1 MAPSKSGE
9 LLARV
14 NFPLYSLNVITE
26 RHILVAGGGGKSRTG
41 IPNKIEIYELVPTK
55 TTCKAEPVTRYST
68 GDCAIMNST
77 VFFHK
82 GRKSFALAAG
92 ADEHCRMYT
101 MRYCLLDDC
110 YEEDAADGKS
120 DPRGRRGSSTTTL
133 RRRLRTESSS
143 SSSKERGEGDKPEK
157 VENGLPNGLAHEP
170 AESSAKPEP
179 DTNANSVRIGFS
191 IRQTDSFQTD
201 FSPKQE
207 PFQKV
212 VRFAPETEVLFTGGA
227 DGCLRAWKYP
237 QYTPIYKVQAHEDE
251 LDDLCISPDESKVV
265 TVSRDGHG
273 YVWDAADGKK
283 VCELIFT
290 APGSSSEKYL
300 FRACRFGITEG
311 DKNNYR
317 LFTIS
322 NPAVRKKPASRCY
335 LTKWDMQRWVPEKI
349 QSTGSDVL
357 SSLAVSEDGRFL
369 GIGHLS
375 GAVEVYIAFS
385 LQRLYRAEHAHNIFV
400 TGLEFLKS
408 CDETRRLAGNYDAS
422 LISISVDNHIVAHH
436 IPYPA
441 TTGVMGLVAMFVGVI
456 LMVYLLMDFIGL

>member
-1 MAPSKSGE
+1 MS
-9 LLARV
+9 
-14 NFPLYSLNVITE
+14 
-26 RHILVAGGGGKSRTG
+26 
-41 IPNKIEIYELVPTK
+41 EIYELVPTK
-55 TTCKAEPVTRYST
+55 TTCKAEPVTRYPT

-92 ADEHCRMYT
+92 ADEHCQMYT
-101 MRYCLLDDC
+101 MRYCLLEDC
-110 YEEDAADGKS
+110 REEDGDTRSERAD
-120 DPRGRRGSSTTTL
+120 RRGSSTAL
-133 RRRLRTESSS
+133 RRRRRSEST
-143 SSSKERGEGDKPEK
+143 SSSKDHGEGDRPDGK
-157 VENGLPNGLAHEP
+157 VENGTANGVVHEIT
-170 AESSAKPEP
+170 ESAKSEP
-179 DTNANSVRIGFS
+179 DKNANSVRIGFS
-191 IRQTDSFQTD
+191 IRPDTSFQTD
-201 FSPKQE
+201 FSTKQE

-237 QYTPIYKVQAHEDE
+237 QYKMIYKVQAHEDE
-251 LDDLCISPDESKVV
+251 LDDLCISTDENKVV

-273 YVWDAADGKK
+273 YVWDALDGKQ
-283 VCELIFT
+283 VCELTFVP
-290 APGSSSEKYL
+290 PGNSSEKYI
-300 FRACRFGITEG
+300 FRACRFGIVEG
-311 DKNNYR
+311 DKSNYR

-322 NPAVRKKPASRCY
+322 NAAVRKKPASRCY
-335 LTKWDMQRWVPEKI
+335 LTKWDLRRQAPEKI
-349 QSTGSDVL
+349 QATGTDVL

-369 GIGHLS
+369 GVGHLS

-441 TTGVMGLVAMFVGVI
+441 TMGFAGLLIVIVGVI
-456 LMVYLLMDFIGL
+456 LVVYVLMDFYGF

>member
-1 MAPSKSGE
+1 MAPPKSGE

-14 NFPLYSLNVITE
+14 NFPLYSINVLTE

-55 TTCKAEPVTRYST
+55 TTCKAEPVTRYPT

-92 ADEHCRMYT
+92 ADEHCQMYT
-101 MRYCLLDDC
+101 MRYCLLEDC
-110 YEEDAADGKS
+110 REEDGDTRSERAD
-120 DPRGRRGSSTTTL
+120 RRGSSSAL
-133 RRRLRTESSS
+133 RRRRRSESA
-143 SSSKERGEGDKPEK
+143 SKDHGEGDRPDGK
-157 VENGLPNGLAHEP
+157 VENGTANGVAHEIGD
-170 AESSAKPEP
+170 SAKAKP

-191 IRQTDSFQTD
+191 IRPDTSFRTD
-201 FSPKQE
+201 FSTKQE

-227 DGCLRAWKYP
+227 DGFLRAWKYP
-237 QYTPIYKVQAHEDE
+237 QYKLIYKVQAHEDE
-251 LDDLCISPDESKVV
+251 LDDLCISPDENKVV

-273 YVWDAADGKK
+273 YVWDALNGKQ
-283 VCELIFT
+283 VCELTFVP
-290 APGSSSEKYL
+290 PGNSSERYI
-300 FRACRFGITEG
+300 FRACRFGIVEG
-311 DKNNYR
+311 DKSNYR

-322 NPAVRKKPASRCY
+322 NPLVRKKPASRCY
-335 LTKWDMQRWVPEKI
+335 LTKWDLRRQAPEKT
-349 QSTGSDVL
+349 QPMGTDVL

-369 GIGHLS
+369 GVGHLS

-436 IPYPA
+436 IPYP
-441 TTGVMGLVAMFVGVI
+441 TTMEVARLLIVLVGVI
-456 LMVYLLMDFIGL
+456 FVVYLLMDFYGL

>member
-1 MAPSKSGE
+1 MVSNTTLHQP
-9 LLARV
+9 
-14 NFPLYSLNVITE
+14 P
-26 RHILVAGGGGKSRTG
+26 
-41 IPNKIEIYELVPTK
+41 EIYELVPTK

-92 ADEHCRMYT
+92 ADEQCRMYT
-101 MRYCLLDDC
+101 MRYCLLDEC
-110 YEEDAADGKS
+110 YEDDAAADGKS
-120 DPRGRRGSSTTTL
+120 DSRGRRGSSATTV

-143 SSSKERGEGDKPEK
+143 SSSKERGEGDK
-157 VENGLPNGLAHEP
+157 VENGVANGVAHEP
-170 AESSAKPEP
+170 AEKLEA

-212 VRFAPETEVLFTGGA
+212 VRFAPETEILFTGGA

-237 QYTPIYKVQAHEDE
+237 QYVPIYKVQAHEDE
-251 LDDLCISPDESKVV
+251 LDDLYISPDETKVV

-273 YVWDAADGKK
+273 YVWDAMDGKK
-283 VCELIFT
+283 VCELVFT
-290 APGSSSEKYL
+290 APGNIAEKYL

-311 DKNNYR
+311 DKSSYR

-322 NPAVRKKPASRCY
+322 NPAVRKKPAACCY
-335 LTKWDMQRWVPEKI
+335 LTKWDIQRWVPEKI
-349 QSTGSDVL
+349 QSTGPDVL
-357 SSLAVSEDGRFL
+357 SSLAISEDGRFL

-456 LMVYLLMDFIGL
+456 LLVYLLMDFIGL

>member
-1 MAPSKSGE
+1 MAPPKSGE

-14 NFPLYSLNVITE
+14 NFPLYSINAITE
-26 RHILVAGGGGKSRTG
+26 RHVLVAGGGGKSRTG

-55 TTCKAEPVTRYST
+55 TTCKAEPVTRYPT

-92 ADEHCRMYT
+92 ADEHCQMYT
-101 MRYCLLDDC
+101 MRYCLLEDC
-110 YEEDAADGKS
+110 REEDGDTRS
-120 DPRGRRGSSTTTL
+120 ERDRRGSSTAL
-133 RRRLRTESSS
+133 RRRRRSEST
-143 SSSKERGEGDKPEK
+143 SSSKDHGEGDRPDGK
-157 VENGLPNGLAHEP
+157 VENGTANGVVHEIT
-170 AESSAKPEP
+170 ESAKSEP
-179 DTNANSVRIGFS
+179 DKNANSVRIGFS
-191 IRQTDSFQTD
+191 IRPDTSFQTD
-201 FSPKQE
+201 FSTKQE

-237 QYTPIYKVQAHEDE
+237 QYKMIYKVQAHEDE
-251 LDDLCISPDESKVV
+251 LDDLCISTDENKVV

-273 YVWDAADGKK
+273 YVWDALDGKQ
-283 VCELIFT
+283 VCELTFVP
-290 APGSSSEKYL
+290 PGNSSEKYI
-300 FRACRFGITEG
+300 FRACRFGIVEG
-311 DKNNYR
+311 DKSNYR

-322 NPAVRKKPASRCY
+322 NAAVRKKPASRCY
-335 LTKWDMQRWVPEKI
+335 LTKWDLRRQAPEKI
-349 QSTGSDVL
+349 QATGTDVL

-369 GIGHLS
+369 GVGHLS

-441 TTGVMGLVAMFVGVI
+441 TMGFAGLLIVIVGVI
-456 LMVYLLMDFIGL
+456 LVVYVLMDFYGF

>member
-1 MAPSKSGE
+1 MAPPKSGE

-14 NFPLYSLNVITE
+14 NFPLYSINVITE

-55 TTCKAEPVTRYST
+55 TTCKAEPVTRYPT

-92 ADEHCRMYT
+92 ADEHCQMYT
-101 MRYCLLDDC
+101 MRYCLLEDC
-110 YEEDAADGKS
+110 REEDGDTRSERGKRLQS
-120 DPRGRRGSSTTTL
+120 GERHCQRRGA
-133 RRRLRTESSS
+133 R
-143 SSSKERGEGDKPEK
+143 D
-157 VENGLPNGLAHEP
+157 AD
-170 AESSAKPEP
+170 SAKTEP

-191 IRQTDSFQTD
+191 IRPDTSFQTD
-201 FSPKQE
+201 FSTKQE

-237 QYTPIYKVQAHEDE
+237 QYKMIYKVQAHEDE
-251 LDDLCISPDESKVV
+251 LDDLCISPDENKVV

-273 YVWDAADGKK
+273 YVWDALDGKQ
-283 VCELIFT
+283 VCELTFVP
-290 APGSSSEKYL
+290 PGNSSEKYI
-300 FRACRFGITEG
+300 FRACRFGIVEG
-311 DKNNYR
+311 DKSNYR

-322 NPAVRKKPASRCY
+322 NPVVRKKPASRCY
-335 LTKWDMQRWVPEKI
+335 LTKWDLRRQALEKI
-349 QSTGSDVL
+349 QPMGTDVL

-375 GAVEVYIAFS
+375 GTVEVYIAFS

-441 TTGVMGLVAMFVGVI
+441 TMGLAGLLIVLVGVI
-456 LMVYLLMDFIGL
+456 FIVYLLMDFYGL

>member
-1 MAPSKSGE
+1 MALPKSGE

-14 NFPLYSLNVITE
+14 NFPLYSINVITE

-55 TTCKAEPVTRYST
+55 TTCKAEPVTRYPT

-92 ADEHCRMYT
+92 ADEHCQMYT
-101 MRYCLLDDC
+101 MRYCLLEDC
-110 YEEDAADGKS
+110 REEDGDTRSERAD
-120 DPRGRRGSSTTTL
+120 RRGSSTAL
-133 RRRLRTESSS
+133 RRRRRSEST
-143 SSSKERGEGDKPEK
+143 SKDHGEGDRPDSK
-157 VENGLPNGLAHEP
+157 VENGTANGMVHEITD
-170 AESSAKPEP
+170 SAKTEP
-179 DTNANSVRIGFS
+179 DTNANNVRIGFS
-191 IRQTDSFQTD
+191 IRPDTSFQTD
-201 FSPKQE
+201 FSTKQE

-237 QYTPIYKVQAHEDE
+237 QYKMIYKVQAHEDE
-251 LDDLCISPDESKVV
+251 LDDLCISPDENKVV

-273 YVWDAADGKK
+273 YVWDALDGKQ
-283 VCELIFT
+283 VCELTFVP
-290 APGSSSEKYL
+290 PGNSSEKYI
-300 FRACRFGITEG
+300 FRACRFGIVEG
-311 DKNNYR
+311 DKSNYR

-322 NPAVRKKPASRCY
+322 NPVVRKKPASRCY
-335 LTKWDMQRWVPEKI
+335 LTKWDLRRQAPEKI
-349 QSTGSDVL
+349 QPMGTDVL

-375 GAVEVYIAFS
+375 GTVEVYIAFS

-441 TTGVMGLVAMFVGVI
+441 TMGLAGLLIVLVGVI
-456 LMVYLLMDFIGL
+456 FIVYLLMDFYGL

>member
-14 NFPLYSLNVITE
+14 NFPLYSINAITE
-26 RHILVAGGGGKSRTG
+26 RHILVTGGGGKSRTG

-77 VFFHK
+77 IFFHK

-92 ADEHCRMYT
+92 ADEHCRIYT
-101 MRYCLLDDC
+101 MRYCLLEDC
-110 YEEDAADGKS
+110 QEEEAESKS
-120 DPRGRRGSSTTTL
+120 ERDRRGSSSSL
-133 RRRLRTESSS
+133 RRRRRSEST
-143 SSSKERGEGDKPEK
+143 SSSKDHGEGDRPEK
-157 VENGLPNGLAHEP
+157 VENGAVSNGVVHEP
-170 AESSAKPEP
+170 ADTAKPEP
-179 DTNANSVRIGFS
+179 DSNANSVRIGFS
-191 IRQTDSFQTD
+191 IRPDTSFQTD

-212 VRFAPETEVLFTGGA
+212 VRFAPEAEMLFTGGA

-237 QYTPIYKVQAHEDE
+237 EYKMVYKIQAHEDE
-251 LDDLCISPDESKVV
+251 LDDLCISPDETKVV

-273 YVWDAADGKK
+273 YIWNAKDSEK
-283 VCELIFT
+283 VCELLFT
-290 APGSSSEKYL
+290 PPGNSSEKYI
-300 FRACRFGITEG
+300 FRACRFGIVEG
-311 DKNNYR
+311 DKSNYR

-322 NPAVRKKPASRCY
+322 NAAVRKKPASRCY
-335 LTKWDMQRWVPEKI
+335 LAKWDMRRNVPERI
-349 QSTGSDVL
+349 RATGTDVL
-357 SSLAVSEDGRFL
+357 SCLAVSEDGRFV
-369 GIGHLS
+369 GVGHLS

-400 TGLEFLKS
+400 TGVEFLKS

-441 TTGVMGLVAMFVGVI
+441 TMGIMGLLAMFVGVI

>member
-1 MAPSKSGE
+1 MAPPKSGE

-14 NFPLYSLNVITE
+14 NFPLYSINVITE
-26 RHILVAGGGGKSRTG
+26 RHILVAGGGGRSRTG

-55 TTCKAEPVTRYST
+55 TTCKAEPVTRYPT

-92 ADEHCRMYT
+92 ADEHCQMYT
-101 MRYCLLDDC
+101 MRYCLLEDC
-110 YEEDAADGKS
+110 REEDGDS
-120 DPRGRRGSSTTTL
+120 RCERDRRGSSTAL
-133 RRRLRTESSS
+133 RRRRRTDST
-143 SSSKERGEGDKPEK
+143 SSSKDHGEGDRPEK
-157 VENGLPNGLAHEP
+157 VENGTANGVVHEI
-170 AESSAKPEP
+170 AESAKPEP
-179 DTNANSVRIGFS
+179 DSNANSVRIGFS
-191 IRQTDSFQTD
+191 IRPDTSFQTD
-201 FSPKQE
+201 FSTKQE

-237 QYTPIYKVQAHEDE
+237 QYTMIYKVQAHEDE
-251 LDDLCISPDESKVV
+251 LDDLCISPDETKVV

-273 YVWDAADGKK
+273 YVWDALDGKQI
-283 VCELIFT
+283 CELTFV
-290 APGSSSEKYL
+290 APGNSSEKYL
-300 FRACRFGITEG
+300 FRACRFGIVEG
-311 DKNNYR
+311 DKSNYR

-322 NPAVRKKPASRCY
+322 NAAVRKKPPSRCY
-335 LTKWDMQRWVPEKI
+335 LTKWDMRRQVPEKI
-349 QSTGSDVL
+349 QAMGTDVL

-441 TTGVMGLVAMFVGVI
+441 TMGLAGVLVMFVGVI
-456 LMVYLLMDFIGL
+456 LLVYLLMDFLGL